1 MPLDIP
7 PDLQERLAAWRQAM
21 TEPDV
26 AHVQEH
32 PRANEA
38 YLLRLAKILLWIAG
52 LGSCFVLAWSVSGQ
66 SYFLSGMTLLVP
78 LVAWHI
84 VGLWSWGLL
93 LPISLM
99 GLLALQGAYLLW

>member
-26 AHVQEH
+26 EQVQEH

-38 YLLRLAKILLWIAG
+38 YLLRLAKIMLWVAG
-52 LGSCFVLAWSVSGQ
+52 LGSCFVLAWYGSGE
-66 SYFLSGMTLLVP
+66 SYLLSGITLLVP
-78 LVAWHI
+78 LLAWHFL
-84 VGLWSWGLL
+84 GLWSWGLL

-99 GLLALQGAYLLW
+99 ALLALQGALLLW